1 MARKCAV
8 TGKGVMVGNN
18 VSHANNKTKRTYRPN
33 LQSVTL
39 LSDVLG
45 AKVRMRITTNG
56 LRTIEHNGGLDA
68 YLLSTGASKLTP
80 EIRKLKR
87 QVERAKARREAKAA
101 A

>member
-8 TGKGVMVGNN
+8 SGKGVMVGNN

-33 LQSVTL
+33 LQNVTL

-45 AKVRMRITTNG
+45 SKVRMRITTNA

-68 YLLSTGASKLTP
+68 YLLSTGSSKMTP